1 MSLQIEKKWLGE
13 ESVDGEKVKILYGQ
27 SLKGTN
33 ASGSDV
39 EIIKINSSGNAIVP
53 QGVVASEAHVAS
65 GISAEAALRV
75 SGDSSTLSSAQ
86 SYTNTKFNE
95 EKGLR
100 ESADLT
106 FVKLDGSRPMT
117 SALSMG
123 GVSVLNP
130 VYKSSQYVS
139 ASYGQTINF
148 TYTAEALT
156 SGFNASNEEVII
168 TSMEMMGGMPGG
180 PGMGGMGG
188 MPMQVTLAHFQNGSW
203 SISRPDLIGSLTTPN
218 SSCSF
223 SFQYLGYNGS
233 VDIQVVEKVSSLTS
247 FKITNVAN
255 GTNSKDAINKSQLD
269 ALEIHVETQIG
280 QEASARELAISALE
294 TSIDSDLT
302 AETNARVSADNALSA
317 RLDTLEADEVTKAYV
332 DSADLA
338 LDGKITTEKNRID
351 SILLASDADK
361 DSFAEI
367 VQLINSIDTA
377 NDSGFASYVLSNDAA
392 VAALQTELDGTQT
405 GAGLGSN
412 GSYSVNTGVSYIGS
426 ATSLHDADKKLDVQ
440 LKVVAD
446 GLAQEL
452 LDRASEIASE
462 ASSRISADNALDA
475 RLDILE
481 ADPATKTYVDS
492 QDASKLVEA
501 KAYADAGILVE
512 KNRAETAEGLL
523 DGRLDV
529 LEAKVIEED
538 VMFEVGVSGVVAG
551 YIELAHTAEKI
562 FKVCVGRLNTFK
574 GVDYTLSIVDGKTK
588 ITWIGELASGGVSPL
603 STGDKIF
610 VTYIH

>member
-139 ASYGQTINF
+139 ASYGETINF

-168 TSMEMMGGMPGG
+168 TSMEMMGGFDPMMPG
-180 PGMGGMGG
+180 GG
-188 MPMQVTLAHFQNGSW
+188 MPMMVTLAHFQNGSW
-203 SISRPDLIGSLTTPN
+203 SISRPDLIENLTTPN

-233 VDIQVVEKVSSLTS
+233 VDIQVIEKVSSLTS

-294 TSIDSDLT
+294 TSLDSDIT
-302 AETNARVSADNALSA
+302 AEANARVSADNALSA

-452 LDRASEIASE
+452 LDRASDVASE
-462 ASSRISADNALDA
+462 ETARISADNALDG

-481 ADPATKTYVDS
+481 ADPTTKTYVDS

>member
-1 MSLQIEKKWLGE
+1 MEKMSLQIEKKWIGE
-13 ESVDGEKVKILYGQ
+13 EAVDGEKVKILYGQ

-33 ASGSDV
+33 AAGSDV

-86 SYTNTKFNE
+86 SYTDTKFNE

-148 TYTAEALT
+148 TYTAEALA

-180 PGMGGMGG
+180 PGMGGGG
-188 MPMQVTLAHFQNGSW
+188 MPMMVTLAHFQNGSW

-233 VDIQVVEKVSSLTS
+233 VDVQVVEKVSSLTS

-269 ALEIHVETQIG
+269 DLEIHVETQIG

-294 TSIDSDLT
+294 TSLDSDIT
-302 AETNARVSADNALSA
+302 AEANARVSADNALSA

-332 DSADLA
+332 DSADLS

-351 SILLASDADK
+351 SIYLL
-361 DSFAEI
+361 
-367 VQLINSIDTA
+367 LM
-377 NDSGFASYVLSNDAA
+377 L
-392 VAALQTELDGTQT
+392 
-405 GAGLGSN
+405 
-412 GSYSVNTGVSYIGS
+412 
-426 ATSLHDADKKLDVQ
+426 
-440 LKVVAD
+440 
-446 GLAQEL
+446 
-452 LDRASEIASE
+452 
-462 ASSRISADNALDA
+462 
-475 RLDILE
+475 
-481 ADPATKTYVDS
+481 TKTRLR
-492 QDASKLVEA
+492 KL
-501 KAYADAGILVE
+501 
-512 KNRAETAEGLL
+512 
-523 DGRLDV
+523 
-529 LEAKVIEED
+529 
-538 VMFEVGVSGVVAG
+538 
-551 YIELAHTAEKI
+551 
-562 FKVCVGRLNTFK
+562 
-574 GVDYTLSIVDGKTK
+574 
-588 ITWIGELASGGVSPL
+588 
-603 STGDKIF
+603 
-610 VTYIH
+610 